1 MEWTEA
7 ELKAKFSEM
16 NKYIE
21 NVFDRLRKK
30 ETVPV
35 VNIASYLASTVG
47 ATLGY
52 SHLQRGCTPSL
63 FDSTVHYAEYDYTH
77 LMRPVLLDP
86 DFLFPSRL
94 SLKNYAVDLLYTKYK
109 PDGGQIFDEESLWLL
124 VLGRRQI
131 TVTANPTC
139 FITGTLLVPPELTTP
154 EEINQYVKDN
164 YSSVLWDNPTIN
176 RREETFEVYDEK
188 GHEISSDNHTL

>member
-7 ELKAKFSEM
+7 ELKAKFNEM

-21 NVFDRLRKK
+21 NVFDRLIKK
-30 ETVPV
+30 EPVPI

-47 ATLGY
+47 ANLSH
-52 SHLQRGCTPSL
+52 SHLQRGCDPSL
-63 FDSTVHYAEYDYTH
+63 FDSAVHYAEHDYTH
-77 LMRPVLLDP
+77 LMCPVLLDP

-94 SLKNYAVDLLYTKYK
+94 SLNNYAVDLLYTKYK
-109 PDGGQIFDEESLWLL
+109 LDGGQIFDEESLRLL
-124 VLGRRQI
+124 VTGRRQI

-154 EEINQYVKDN
+154 EEINRFVKDN
-164 YSSVLWDNPTIN
+164 YGSVLWNNPTIN

-188 GHEISSDNHTL
+188 GHEVSSDNHTL